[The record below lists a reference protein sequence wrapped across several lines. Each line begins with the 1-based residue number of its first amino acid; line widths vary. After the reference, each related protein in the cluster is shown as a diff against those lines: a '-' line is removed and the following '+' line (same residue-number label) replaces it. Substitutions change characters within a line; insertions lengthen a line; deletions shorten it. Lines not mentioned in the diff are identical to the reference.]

1 MTTAS
6 RILGWSLLVGVIVAT
21 LAPIGLR
28 PVTDAPAALERFG
41 AYAAVS
47 FLFAFGYPHRRWQI
61 LVILSVV
68 AGAMEALQMVE
79 ATRHGRFE
87 DVAVKIAGCWVGVTA
102 AFALALAPGRM
113 AKDEMPQ

>member
-6 RILGWSLLVGVIVAT
+6 RIFGWSLLVAVIVAT

-28 PVTDAPAALERFG
+28 PVTDAPAALERFA

-61 LVILSVV
+61 LLILSV
-68 AGAMEALQMVE
+68 AASAMEALQMIE

-87 DVAVKIAGCWVGVTA
+87 DVAVKIAGCWAGFAA
-102 AFALALAPGRM
+102 AFALALVPRKM
-113 AKDEMPQ
+113 AKDELSR